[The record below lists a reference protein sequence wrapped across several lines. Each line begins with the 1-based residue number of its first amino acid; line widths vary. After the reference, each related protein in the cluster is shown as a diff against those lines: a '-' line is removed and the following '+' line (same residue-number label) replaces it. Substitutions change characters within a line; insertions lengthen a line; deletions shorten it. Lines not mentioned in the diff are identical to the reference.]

1 MTRTMWTNTPSAV
14 CVFPAASS
22 SQSRPA
28 DPTVVRLEADTFLC
42 PPPGRCERGG
52 GAAAALISEE
62 GAAGGAEERTVR
74 IVTQQTDGAV
84 CTCVYSCI
92 R

>member
-1 MTRTMWTNTPSAV
+1 M
-14 CVFPAASS
+14 
-22 SQSRPA
+22 
-28 DPTVVRLEADTFLC
+28 RLEADTFLC

-84 CTCVYSCI
+84 CIRVSGDSLEVYGQ